1 MYYNSN
7 NIINKIIFL
16 FNLNHNKFYFIIN
29 YYFVS
34 IFILYYKL
42 VIAKINEQ
50 FYFKKIIINLLCVKD
65 LLF

>member
-16 FNLNHNKFYFIIN
+16 SNLNHNKFYFISN

-42 VIAKINEQ
+42 AIAKINEQ

-65 LLF
+65 L